1 MRKFM
6 VMVVLLV
13 SVMLL
18 ACSSTDSGPT
28 EEGLRERAEA
38 FATAATNG
46 KWIQVHRFYTPDFQE
61 RCPSGEFAI
70 VLGMGMAMLKGM
82 MGIDE
87 NEELEYHVT
96 AVTADGLNG
105 LVTSEMHYHGEALSF
120 GDSEDFDSEQWVF
133 IDGEWWYVED
143 EEGCPSF

>member
-1 MRKFM
+1 M
-6 VMVVLLV
+6 
-13 SVMLL
+13 
-18 ACSSTDSGPT
+18 
-28 EEGLRERAEA
+28 
-38 FATAATNG
+38 
-46 KWIQVHRFYTPDFQE
+46 
-61 RCPSGEFAI
+61 
-70 VLGMGMAMLKGM
+70 LGMGMAMLKGM

>member
-1 MRKFM
+1 MRNFM

-13 SVMLL
+13 SITLL

-38 FATAATNG
+38 FATAASNG
-46 KWIQVHRFYTPDFQE
+46 KWIEAHRFYTPDFQE

-70 VLGMGMAMLKGM
+70 VLGTGMTYLREM

-87 NEELEYHVT
+87 DEELEYHVT

-105 LVTSEMHYHGEALSF
+105 LVTAEMLYNDEPLNFGGSEGLDPEP
-120 GDSEDFDSEQWVF
+120 WVF
-133 IDGEWWYVED
+133 IDGEWWHVED